1 MNKYEN
7 HLTGKD
13 IWLLAIMASYFIVA
27 FILLAIDDFRIQKEL
42 ENALTKIDQQDTQ
55 IEEYIND
62 NNEKDVYIEWL
73 QDQIRLR
80 DRFEEVSK

>member
-42 ENALTKIDQQDTQ
+42 DNALTKIDQQDTQ

-80 DRFEEVSK
+80 DRFEEVE

>member
-7 HLTGKD
+7 HLAGKD
-13 IWLLAIMASYFIVA
+13 ILFLLFLSIGYIILIM
-27 FILLAIDDFRIQKEL
+27 ILSFHDLKINKEL
-42 ENALTKIDQQDTQ
+42 DNALNKIDQQDVQ
-55 IEEYIND
+55 INEYIND

-80 DRFEEVSK
+80 DRFEEVK

>member
-42 ENALTKIDQQDTQ
+42 DNALTKINQQDTQ

-80 DRFEEVSK
+80 DRFEEVE

>member
-42 ENALTKIDQQDTQ
+42 DNALTKIDQQDTQ

-73 QDQIRLR
+73 QDQIRIR
-80 DRFEEVSK
+80 DRFEEVE

>member
-13 IWLLAIMASYFIVA
+13 ILFLLILSIGYIVLTM
-27 FILLAIDDFRIQKEL
+27 ILSFHDLKINKEL
-42 ENALTKIDQQDTQ
+42 DNALNKIDQQDVQ
-55 IEEYIND
+55 INEYIND
-62 NNEKDVYIEWL
+62 INEKDVYIEWL

-80 DRFEEVSK
+80 DRFEEVE

>member
-7 HLTGKD
+7 HLAGKD
-13 IWLLAIMASYFIVA
+13 ILFLLILSIGYIVLIM
-27 FILLAIDDFRIQKEL
+27 ILSFHDLKINKEL
-42 ENALTKIDQQDTQ
+42 DNALTKIDQQDTQ

-73 QDQIRLR
+73 QDQIRIR
-80 DRFEEVSK
+80 DKYEEVK

>member
-13 IWLLAIMASYFIVA
+13 ILFLLILSIGYIVLIM
-27 FILLAIDDFRIQKEL
+27 ILSFHDLKINKEL
-42 ENALTKIDQQDTQ
+42 DNALTKIDQQDVQ
-55 IEEYIND
+55 INEYIND
-62 NNEKDVYIEWL
+62 INEKDVYIEWL

-80 DRFEEVSK
+80 DRFEEVE

>member
-13 IWLLAIMASYFIVA
+13 IWLLAITALYFIVA

-42 ENALTKIDQQDTQ
+42 DNALTKIDQQDTQ

-73 QDQIRLR
+73 QEQIRLR
-80 DRFEEVSK
+80 DRLEEVE

>member
-13 IWLLAIMASYFIVA
+13 IWLLAIMALYFIVA

-42 ENALTKIDQQDTQ
+42 DNALTKIDQQDTQ

-80 DRFEEVSK
+80 DRFEEVK

>member
-13 IWLLAIMASYFIVA
+13 ILLLAIMASYFIVA

-42 ENALTKIDQQDTQ
+42 DNALTKIDQQDTQ

-73 QDQIRLR
+73 QDQIRIR
-80 DRFEEVSK
+80 DKYEEVE